1 MSDLT
6 TQNPEGISQ
15 DFVSDEY
22 ELNQQIGQG
31 GFGVVYK
38 AVYKKTGQNVAIKFL
53 HLAKQSDGK
62 NRQRQIARFERESD
76 FVSKLSH
83 PNIVRLLD
91 KGSINDTNV
100 YSVFEFV
107 DGTSLND
114 YIKQKGAL
122 DVEETYNIMLQVLDA
137 LVHAHQQGIIHR
149 DIKPSNIMLSQTGAK
164 SCVKLLDFSISTLTL
179 GQRKDD
185 YQMLTMTQESI
196 GTPTYCAP
204 EQLRGELATFSSDI
218 YLWGLVFLECLTG
231 EPAIFGSSTAETY
244 HKHLSDTA
252 VPIPSALLS
261 HPLGH
266 LLQQV
271 LRKNASERISR
282 AEELYQ
288 KLDQLV
294 ISNLVGLI
302 LPISAKKPSDNEYA
316 NSENSQA
323 TLILRKDDPNHL
335 PTETSQLSERKQITT
350 LALRMRIKGME
361 NAQSD
366 LSIIETFF
374 YSTRSQCLDIARR
387 YGGYHVGNLSDLS
400 LFYFGHPV
408 ASDHDARLAARTALE
423 IISLAN
429 KQQPYM
435 KLRHGCELELNI
447 GIHSGILLKRG
458 NHVPDGF
465 ANHYAT
471 DLSYLAGDKSILCSL
486 DTKAI
491 LEPYYQFEDAAEKTQ
506 NSQQP
511 SSVLKAERIIEAFGF
526 VRGVR
531 NTSSLIGRKKEL
543 SALRAAVASFS
554 RQSYHSSI
562 EQAPTELDSNS
573 AEKDKHAVHL
583 HGEAGIGKS
592 RLIHE
597 FRRLESARAHQ
608 IFQCLPEHKNNALYP
623 ILSIV
628 KTVLSTLFDKEKPQG
643 KQLETLIS
651 TGTFVGE
658 KTDMITILAAWLG
671 IDDLEKHQL
680 STLEPSL
687 QKSLLFEGLS
697 YILAIV
703 RYKQQSESAQ
713 HHPKNAIYIFEDIH
727 WSDPTTLDF
736 IAHLMQDYEDQQP
749 KETNDNTQT
758 VADLLK
764 PAIITTS
771 RQPVPEKLLGSR
783 LQPVHLEQLTQD
795 DTHEFITELFEG
807 ADVSEEVMATLATRS
822 DGIPLFIEELVF
834 MLKRQRLVHLNQ
846 GTIGFVDPQQIDEIP
861 SSLRESIQH
870 RVDGLIYAKDTLQ
883 LAASMGRQFDYE
895 RLVAASHFSE
905 LQVQNDLSELID
917 NQLIIQQRHV
927 AGDRYIF
934 KHTLVRDA
942 SYESIDPQS
951 RPALHELI
959 AEAIVATSDTSDRF
973 VTSELAQHYEKA
985 HQHAQASHWY
995 YQAATEANLT
1005 FAVEDAIHLYES
1017 ALAAHRTNTSSVY
1030 DRSLLK
1036 NILEGLA
1043 KALSR
1048 DGKHENARTYFPELI
1063 GMLQDDE
1070 DFERQAVNQ
1079 IALGKTYE
1087 VVHQHDDALF
1097 HYEAA
1102 HSSLLKSPHSETPN
1116 GSSWWKIWLEIKRA
1130 VLRVYYW
1137 LGNTSKMKPILEEI
1151 ESVIQII
1158 DDKQALFQHYYD
1170 QFQFQLRSNRYSLIQ
1185 QDLHIPKKSLSIA
1198 KKTNNQALIATA
1210 TFMMGFS
1217 LILSKDSIKANY
1229 TLVNALELAKAQQ
1242 DKVLQTRCCTY
1253 LSSSYRLTGMVLK
1266 ARNSATESLN
1276 LANDTKMDD
1285 YKAVAL
1291 ANLSWS
1297 YFSEKKYESSAT
1309 YLEESLSVWAEV
1321 SARFEYPFLWKSH
1334 LHAISLC
1341 NLDKEFSRKFS
1352 YKTPTFAKILLDK
1365 RQVPLP
1371 EPIEKLLLQLT
1382 KNENSHRKTSIIQ
1395 DLTKAA
1401 KKYKYI

>member
-6 TQNPEGISQ
+6 TQNPDCISQ
-15 DFVSDEY
+15 NFVSEEY

-38 AVYKKTGQNVAIKFL
+38 AVYKKTGQDVAIKFL

-76 FVSKLSH
+76 FVCQLSH

-114 YIKQKGAL
+114 YIKQKGPL
-122 DVEETYNIMLQVLDA
+122 DVEETYNIMMQVLDA

-164 SCVKLLDFSISTLTL
+164 SHVKLLDFGISTLTL
-179 GQRKDD
+179 GQRTDD
-185 YQMLTMTQESI
+185 YQLLTMTQESI

-231 EPAIFGSSTAETY
+231 EPAISGSSAAETY

-252 VPIPSALLS
+252 VPIPSTLLS

-266 LLQQV
+266 LLQKV
-271 LRKNASERISR
+271 LRKNVSERINN
-282 AEELYQ
+282 ADELY
-288 KLDQLV
+288 KELDQLV

-302 LPISAKKPSDNEYA
+302 LPISTRKQADDTYT

-323 TLILRKDDPNHL
+323 TLILRKDDPEYL
-335 PTETSQLSERKQITT
+335 PTESSQLTERKQITT

-361 NAQSD
+361 NSHSD
-366 LSIIETFF
+366 LSVIETFF
-374 YSTRSQCLDIARR
+374 QSTRSQCIDIARR
-387 YGGYHVGNLSDLS
+387 YGGFHVGNLSDLS

-429 KQQPYM
+429 KQQSYM

-447 GIHSGILLKRG
+447 GLHSGILLKRG
-458 NHVPDGF
+458 NQVPDGF
-465 ANHYAT
+465 SNHCAT
-471 DLSYLAGDKSILCSL
+471 DLSYLAEDKSILCSL

-491 LEPYYQFEDAAEKTQ
+491 LEPYYQFEDTARAS
-506 NSQQP
+506 NSTQQP
-511 SSVLKAERIIEAFGF
+511 STVLKAERVIEAFGF

-543 SALRAAVASFS
+543 SALRSAIASFS
-554 RQSYHSSI
+554 SGNYH
-562 EQAPTELDSNS
+562 QPTEKEKS
-573 AEKDKHAVHL
+573 AAEINASTDKHAVHL
-583 HGEAGIGKS
+583 FGEAGIGKS

-597 FRRLESARAHQ
+597 FRRLESARTHQ

-628 KTVLSTLFDKEKPQG
+628 KTILSTLFDKHKAQG
-643 KQLETLIS
+643 QQLETLIN
-651 TGTFVGE
+651 TGSFTGE
-658 KTDMITILAAWLG
+658 KADIITILAAWLG
-671 IDDLEKHQL
+671 IDDLEKQQL

-697 YILAIV
+697 YILAV
-703 RYKQQSESAQ
+703 SRYKNQSESAH

-727 WSDPTTLDF
+727 WADPTTLDF
-736 IAHLMQDYEDQQP
+736 IANLMQNYTIERPQTETS
-749 KETNDNTQT
+749 KEQAA
-758 VADLLK
+758 VDLLE
-764 PAIITTS
+764 PAIVTTS
-771 RQPVPEKLLGSR
+771 RQPVPEKLQDCR
-783 LQPVHLEQLTQD
+783 LNPVRLDQLTQD
-795 DTHEFITELFEG
+795 DTHEFITELFDG
-807 ADVSEEVMATLATRS
+807 TDVSEDVMATLVTRT
-822 DGIPLFIEELVF
+822 DGIPLFIEELVS
-834 MLKRQRLVHLNQ
+834 MLKRQRLVYLNQ
-846 GTIGFVDPQQIDEIP
+846 DIIEFVDPQRIDQIP

-870 RVDGLIYAKDTLQ
+870 KVDGLIYAKDTLQ
-883 LAASMGRQFDYE
+883 LAASMGRQFDYD

-905 LQVQNDLSELID
+905 LQVQNDLSELLE

-927 AGDRYIF
+927 SGDRYIF
-934 KHTLVRDA
+934 KHALVRDA
-942 SYESIDPQS
+942 SYDSIDPQS

-973 VTSELAQHYEKA
+973 IASELAQHYEKA
-985 HQHAQASHWY
+985 LQHALASQWY
-995 YQAATEANLT
+995 YNAAKEATLT
-1005 FAVEDAIHLYES
+1005 FAVDDAIHLYES
-1017 ALAAHRTNTSSVY
+1017 ALTAHRTDTSSIY

-1043 KALSR
+1043 ESLSR
-1048 DGKHENARTYFPELI
+1048 DGKHENARTYLPELI

-1070 DFERQAVNQ
+1070 DFERQASNQ

-1102 HSSLLKSPHSETPN
+1102 HDSLLKSPHSETPDKTE
-1116 GSSWWKIWLEIKRA
+1116 WWKVWLTLKSS
-1130 VLRVYYW
+1130 VLHVYYW
-1137 LGNTSKMKPILEEI
+1137 LGNPDEMKEILSEI
-1151 ESVIQII
+1151 EPVIKSIGNNQQIAKYY
-1158 DDKQALFQHYYD
+1158 DDKLHVLLREKRYALTMDDIFIAEQAEQAA
-1170 QFQFQLRSNRYSLIQ
+1170 
-1185 QDLHIPKKSLSIA
+1185 KKSND
-1198 KKTNNQALIATA
+1198 KTILAHAQFAL
-1210 TFMMGFS
+1210 GFS
-1217 LILSKDSIKANY
+1217 LNLCEKYNEAEKKLLS
-1229 TLVNALELAKAQQ
+1229 ALKLAQSSQ
-1242 DKVLQTRCCTY
+1242 DKVLQTRCYTY
-1253 LSSSYRLTGMVLK
+1253 LSLTYRLMKETSSS
-1266 ARNSATESLN
+1266 RTF
-1276 LANDTKMDD
+1276 ANDALELAHETSMDD
-1285 YKAVAL
+1285 YIAAAL
-1291 ANLSWS
+1291 ANISWS
-1297 YFSEKKYESSAT
+1297 YFA
-1309 YLEESLSVWAEV
+1309 EESYKESIDYLLQSLERWTDLT
-1321 SARFEYPFLWKSH
+1321 ARYPFPFLWLSH
-1334 LHAISLC
+1334 LHAIALC
-1341 NLDKEFSRKFS
+1341 GIDNEFSLEHIYHASSWAETLQDSRQ
-1352 YKTPTFAKILLDK
+1352 AK
-1365 RQVPLP
+1365 LP
-1371 EPIEKLLLQLT
+1371 EPLEQQLSRLERST
-1382 KNENSHRKTSIIQ
+1382 ETHLAIP
-1395 DLTKAA
+1395 DFLTVTQQTNL
-1401 KKYKYI
+1401 I